1 MGRLKV
7 ESEKGH
13 ANYNHSPTTGAIATG
28 VTPLTVKFVEPRRF
42 TPSLLVIAGLLC
54 LLAGTVTRA
63 DHLLPTHQLTCSAS
77 FPCPEEI
84 HRRID
89 FWIQVFK
96 GWGKEM
102 AIFHDSTVP
111 ERVYLVLDTG
121 HGCSGK
127 ARRRIKAN
135 ARAIRQSLEK
145 LAADVKAE
153 RQVTD
158 RRQRHLLGLFPSG
171 SSREIQRAARKVRCQ
186 SGVRDGFL
194 AGLKRFNRYVGMVD
208 HILAENNLPK
218 DIRYLPFVESS
229 YNPAAYSKAGA
240 AGMWQIMPATARSL
254 GLELNAALDERLD
267 PEAATRAAARYL
279 VDATGKLMEASR
291 SRQPGIAQETVNP
304 FVITSYNYGVNG
316 MRRAIHR
323 IGPDYMEVLNRYK
336 SPAFQ
341 VAVKNFYASFLAA
354 RHVAKNADRYFP
366 RMQSDSGTREIRLVL
381 ERATSMDRIKGVFG
395 LSEAELKPL
404 NRPLTRFIWNG
415 WRLIPAGYRLSLPW
429 RSHRWKREIARLSAM
444 TPEKDVPGGG
454 TYIVRKG
461 DTACGIARAL
471 RVNCSLL
478 IRANDLGKRALIR
491 VGQRLTIPRK
501 PASAALS
508 VASRRSGAPSSWTV
522 KRGDTACGIA
532 RQTGVDCKE
541 LIRVNRLGRK
551 ARILVGQKLV
561 IPGKDYLAQNPAG
574 LNADNQYI
582 VQKGD
587 AACRV
592 AARFRVSC
600 RDLIRLNQL
609 GSKAIIYPGQKLSIP
624 GFETPAT
631 TETAARLA
639 MESGSAGGSAA
650 KQEKAP
656 LAPDNQLVNLLD
668 TLPDLSIRVG
678 SKSGKPAYYIFVE
691 VDESLGHYAD
701 WLGIGSSRTLRNL
714 NGLPRGEV
722 LKLGRRLRFP
732 EISPETVARFER
744 MRIEY
749 HQVLSE
755 TLKENYHLVGIDN
768 YTVKSG
774 DSLWDMS
781 RRLGFP
787 LWLMYRLNPELR
799 ITGLTAG
806 RTIRLPQLTAI

>member
-1 MGRLKV
+1 M
-7 ESEKGH
+7 
-13 ANYNHSPTTGAIATG
+13 
-28 VTPLTVKFVEPRRF
+28 
-42 TPSLLVIAGLLC
+42 LLVVAGLLC
-54 LLAGTVTRA
+54 LLAGTLARA
-63 DHLLPTHQLTCSAS
+63 DHLLPTHRLTCSES

-84 HRRID
+84 HRRVD

-102 AIFHDSTVP
+102 AIFHDSAVP

-127 ARRRIKAN
+127 VRKRVKAN
-135 ARAIRQSLEK
+135 VRAIRQSLEK
-145 LAADVKAE
+145 LAADVSKG
-153 RQVTD
+153 RQIQD

-171 SSREIQRAARKVRCQ
+171 NSREIQRSAGNIRCQ
-186 SGVRDGFL
+186 SGVRDSFIG
-194 AGLKRFNRYVGMVD
+194 GLKRFNRYVGMVD

-229 YNPAAYSKAGA
+229 YNPAAYSRSGA

-254 GLELNAALDERLD
+254 GLELNAAFDERLD

-279 VDATGKLMEASR
+279 VDATGKLMAASR
-291 SRQPGIAQETVNP
+291 ARQPDIARETVNP

-316 MRRAIHR
+316 MRRAIRR
-323 IGPDYMEVLNRYK
+323 IGPDYMAVLNKYK
-336 SPAFQ
+336 SPSFQ

-354 RHVAKNADRYFP
+354 RHVALNADRYFP
-366 RMQSDSGTREIRLVL
+366 KVKPVSGAREIQLVL

-395 LSEAELKPL
+395 LSDAQLKPL

-429 RSHRWKREIARLSAM
+429 RGHGWKREIAKLHAM
-444 TPEKDVPGGG
+444 APEKDVPGAG

-478 IRANDLGKRALIR
+478 IRANRLGKRALIR
-491 VGQRLTIPRK
+491 VGQQLTIPRRPA
-501 PASAALS
+501 PASS
-508 VASRRSGAPSSWTV
+508 DVASGTPAAPATWTV
-522 KRGDTACGIA
+522 RRGDTACGIA
-532 RQTGVDCKE
+532 RRTGVDCKE

-561 IPGKDYLAQNPAG
+561 IPGKDYLARNPAG
-574 LNADNQYI
+574 LDADNQYI

-592 AARFRVSC
+592 ADRFRVSC
-600 RDLIRLNQL
+600 RDLIRLNHL
-609 GSKAIIYPGQKLSIP
+609 GGKAVIYPGQKLSIP
-624 GFETPAT
+624 GYETPAT
-631 TETAARLA
+631 TETAERLA
-639 MESGSAGGSAA
+639 KESGSTVAA
-650 KQEKAP
+650 TANQDKAP

-678 SKSGKPAYYIFVE
+678 SSSGKAVYYIFVE
-691 VDESLGHYAD
+691 VDETLGHYAD
-701 WLGIGSSRTLRNL
+701 WLGIGGSGKLRNL
-714 NGLPRGEV
+714 NRLPRGEV
-722 LKLGRRLRFP
+722 LQLGRRLQLP

-755 TLKENYHLVGIDN
+755 TLKENYHLAGIEN

-799 ITGLTAG
+799 VTGLSAG
-806 RTIRLPQLTAI
+806 RTIRVPQLTAI